1 MYKVIFD
8 IKMTKAS
15 APLSA
20 GWTPFFIWLLKTWSS
35 GPGQRVMALPEES
48 LEEFEVN

>member
-1 MYKVIFD
+1 
-8 IKMTKAS
+8 MTFIEY
-15 APLSA
+15 
-20 GWTPFFIWLLKTWSS
+20 FFSIGVYFLFNQKNWSS